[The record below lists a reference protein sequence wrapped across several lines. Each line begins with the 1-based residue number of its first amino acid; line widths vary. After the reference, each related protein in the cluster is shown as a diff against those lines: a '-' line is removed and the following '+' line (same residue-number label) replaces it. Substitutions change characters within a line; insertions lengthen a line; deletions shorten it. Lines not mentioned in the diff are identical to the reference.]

1 MKKSGCRL
9 SVGYFR
15 GRKGVC
21 DGCSLTRQ
29 MGQTYSG
36 STSASAMC
44 EELMEM
50 LRRSRTS
57 IIVALFAEK
66 AFFSSS
72 VAPLGGCASR
82 TSPATTE
89 AQPFGHP
96 MHPKEQG
103 SIDVRTG
110 VRCKTVSA
118 VVFMT
123 QVPVKMPQNGPQT
136 SRKKLG
142 EEHA

>member
-1 MKKSGCRL
+1 
-9 SVGYFR
+9 VWAA
-15 GRKGVC
+15 GV
-21 DGCSLTRQ
+21 SLTRQ
-29 MGQTYSG
+29 MGQAYSG

-82 TSPATTE
+82 TSPATAE
-89 AQPFGHP
+89 AQPYDHA
-96 MHPKEQG
+96 MHCKEPG
-103 SIDVRTG
+103 SIDVSTG
-110 VRCKTVSA
+110 GRCRTVSA
-118 VVFMT
+118 VTNHKCPFNAINALLLSPNKQKEAV
-123 QVPVKMPQNGPQT
+123 
-136 SRKKLG
+136 
-142 EEHA
+142 EERA

>member
-1 MKKSGCRL
+1 MCAASG
-9 SVGYFR
+9 
-15 GRKGVC
+15 
-21 DGCSLTRQ
+21 SLTRQ

-44 EELMEM
+44 EELMEI

-57 IIVALFAEK
+57 IIVTLSAEK

-82 TSPATTE
+82 TSPATAE
-89 AQPFGHP
+89 AQPFDRP
-96 MHPKEQG
+96 MHGKEQG

-110 VRCKTVSA
+110 VREKYSLCCDSNTTVA
-118 VVFMT
+118 LLWAPNK
-123 QVPVKMPQNGPQT
+123 Q
-136 SRKKLG
+136 
-142 EEHA
+142 EEAR